1 MSIIKI
7 KSTDPLSALEAER
20 AAMKCSRFQARA
32 ALHLAGLLEATETAV
47 AASDPI
53 TQIAW
58 QDATDYY
65 RSSETIAVIAK
76 AINLTDEQIDDL
88 FRVAMTITA

>member
-7 KSTDPLSALEAER
+7 KSTDPLAALETER

-32 ALHLAGLLEATETAV
+32 ALHLAGFLEATEAAV

-65 RSSETIAVIAK
+65 RSSQTIAVIAK